1 MTPLGALSII
11 VSAVLAHY
19 LLAEKLHVFGWLG
32 CLLCIVG
39 SVSIVLNAP
48 EERSVSSVKELWVMA
63 MQPGFMVY
71 ATFVVALSCVLG
83 IYVAPTHG
91 STQIL
96 VPIGICSLIG
106 SLSVMSCKA
115 LGIAIKLTFEGNN
128 QLMNAE
134 TWMCAV
140 VVLMCVVTQMNY
152 LNKALDVFNTAVVTP
167 IYYVMFTTLT
177 LTASSI
183 MFKDYARQNA
193 KEVVSQLCGFITILS
208 GVFVLHVTK
217 DVELGGMGAPG
228 SAVKRIRNARAVH
241 KSDGPGPGDLE
252 MDSTGS
258 GSAAKGLGPDGHMRV
273 NMPRQM
279 SVEREDMERGRGGL

>member
-1 MTPLGALSII
+1 
-11 VSAVLAHY
+11 
-19 LLAEKLHVFGWLG
+19 LAEKLNVFGWLG

-39 SVSIVLNAP
+39 SISVVLNAP

-63 MQPGFMVY
+63 MQPGFVVY
-71 ATFVVALSCVLG
+71 ATFVVAVSCVLAV
-83 IYVAPTHG
+83 YVAPTHG

-140 VVLMCVVTQMNY
+140 VVLACVVTQMNY
-152 LNKALDVFNTAVVTP
+152 LNRALDVFNTAVVTP

-183 MFKDYARQNA
+183 MFKDYARQSA
-193 KEVVSQLCGFITILS
+193 REVAGQLCGFVTILA

-217 DVELGGMGAPG
+217 DVEMGGMGAPG
-228 SAVKRIRNARAVH
+228 SAGKLRARQQRSTH
-241 KSDGPGPGDLE
+241 KSDGPGHDMESMVHLDHGP
-252 MDSTGS
+252 SSGS
-258 GSAAKGLGPDGHMRV
+258 GGAANKGLVDMRV
-273 NMPRQM
+273 NMPRQL
-279 SVEREDMERGRGGL
+279 SVEREHMERQGGL